1 MSNTTQITIRRECVG
16 RCGTIITYTLEAGA
30 FAPEIYCELV
40 AYKDGHLCPA
50 CEFVIEAALAERRTA
65 IAAAAF
71 VRDLGDASD

>member
-16 RCGTIITYTLEAGA
+16 RCGTMITYTLEAGA

-65 IAAAAF
+65 IAAAPF
-71 VRDLGDASD
+71 VRDSGDADD